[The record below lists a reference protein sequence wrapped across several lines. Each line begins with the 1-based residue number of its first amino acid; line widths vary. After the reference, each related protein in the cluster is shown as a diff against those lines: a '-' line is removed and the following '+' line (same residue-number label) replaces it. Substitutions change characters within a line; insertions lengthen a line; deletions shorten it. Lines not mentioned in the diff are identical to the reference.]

1 MIRLLPDEIAACRRD
16 QFERVCGDYV
26 WRSDPRCQISG
37 SLRRNK
43 TRFHLLLRPL
53 ATGRLRLVLAATRSI
68 GGEVRGVAEWLVGEP
83 SWRINP
89 TFDFWG
95 LAGWLVKWDQD
106 PRRRKDVDVR
116 LGRIGGKDAIAPIW
130 PWATLANDAAC
141 LDTPWEWIARAAR
154 MVDEKHLPRYFASAR
169 LDPRTELLARAG
181 LDPAWF
187 RPNALRRLREDPEL
201 LRTVSQNAE
210 RIASEELM
218 PRDILYGLRRGW
230 DFERTSRFAELRTRW
245 HGCPTYGVDLV
256 EAERYVAEALHFRG
270 CANAPR
276 AITRRE
282 YSEYCENAKT
292 VGLDLSLRDVAFP
305 DDFDRAF
312 ERTEIDYRHM
322 RNMEAART
330 TAEQLRYLERI
341 REERADPRFVEAQ
354 RRRIAEQRRQEAR
367 ERKKREAFRKTIP
380 DKLRKAAAFAAAALA
395 RLPLPEGW
403 TVRPLRTVAEFEAE
417 GERMHNCIG
426 SGVYAE
432 KVASGEAVCFVLEG
446 PDKQARHDLE
456 LELGPSPRVQQLYGV
471 CNRPPLDIAREIAAR
486 VAGAIRKARAKLE
499 RKEEKKRKTA

>member
-37 SLRRNK
+37 SIRRNK

-130 PWATLANDAAC
+130 PWAPLANDAAC

-154 MVDEKHLPRYFASAR
+154 TVDEKHLPRYFASAR

-181 LDPAWF
+181 LAPAWF

-201 LRTVSQNAE
+201 LRCVSQNAE
-210 RIASEELM
+210 RIAAEELL
-218 PRDILYGLRRGW
+218 PRDLLYGRTRGLE
-230 DFERTSRFAELRTRW
+230 FERTARHAELRRAW
-245 HGCPTYGVDLV
+245 HGCPTYGVPLDAADRYL
-256 EAERYVAEALHFRG
+256 ERARHNG
-270 CANAPR
+270 CHHSPR
-276 AITRRE
+276 AVGRRVSRRE
-282 YSEYCENAKT
+282 YSEYCENAKLA
-292 VGLDLSLRDVAFP
+292 GLDLSRREVAFP
-305 DDFDRAF
+305 ADFDRAF
-312 ERTEIDYRHM
+312 AEAERAYERKRRADERARDPYPITARH
-322 RNMEAART
+322 
-330 TAEQLRYLERI
+330 TAE
-341 REERADPRFVEAQ
+341 V
-354 RRRIAEQRRQEAR
+354 
-367 ERKKREAFRKTIP
+367 ERKKLMRELPKR
-380 DKLRKAAAFAAAALA
+380 LRTAASFAAAALK
-395 RLPLPEGW
+395 RLPLPDGW
-403 TVRPLRTVAEFEAE
+403 RVRPIRSVAEFRAE
-417 GERMHNCIG
+417 GRRMHNCIG
-426 SGVYAE
+426 GGVYAE
-432 KVASGEAVCFVLEG
+432 KVAKGLAICFVLEG
-446 PDKQARHDLE
+446 PDKETRHDLE
-456 LELGPSPRVQQLYGV
+456 LALGPSPRVVQLYGV
-471 CNRPPLDIAREIAAR
+471 CNRPPLDVAREVAAR
-486 VAGAIRKARAKLE
+486 IAGAIRKAREKIE
-499 RKEEKKRKTA
+499 RKKEKKERKTA

>member
-43 TRFHLLLRPL
+43 TRYHLLLRPL

-116 LGRIGGKDAIAPIW
+116 LGRIGGKDAIAPLW
-130 PWATLANDAAC
+130 PWAPLANDAAC

-181 LDPAWF
+181 MDPAWF

-201 LRTVSQNAE
+201 LRFVSQNAE
-210 RIASEELM
+210 RIAAEELL
-218 PRDILYGLRRGW
+218 PRDLLYGRKRGW
-230 DFERTSRFAELRTRW
+230 EFERTARHAELRRAW
-245 HGCPTYGVDLV
+245 HGCPTYGVPLDAADRYLQLTRHNGCHCAPLAVGRLV
-256 EAERYVAEALHFRG
+256 S
-270 CANAPR
+270 
-276 AITRRE
+276 RRE
-282 YSEYCENAKT
+282 YSEYCENAKLA
-292 VGLDLSLRDVAFP
+292 GLDLSRREVAFP
-305 DDFDRAF
+305 EDFDRAF
-312 ERTEIDYRHM
+312 AEAERAYELKRIE
-322 RNMEAART
+322 NARARDPFPIT
-330 TAEQLRYLERI
+330 ARLTAEERERI
-341 REERADPRFVEAQ
+341 RQ
-354 RRRIAEQRRQEAR
+354 RIAEEHARRRAEQI
-367 ERKKREAFRKTIP
+367 ERKKLMRELPKR
-380 DKLRKAAAFAAAALA
+380 LRTAATFAAAALK
-395 RLPLPEGW
+395 RLPLPDGW
-403 TVRPLRTVAEFEAE
+403 RVRPIRTVAEFRAE
-417 GERMHNCIG
+417 GRRMHNCIG
-426 SGVYAE
+426 GGAYAE
-432 KVASGEAVCFVLEG
+432 KVAKGLAICFVLEG
-446 PDKQARHDLE
+446 PDKETRHDLE
-456 LELGPSPRVQQLYGV
+456 LALGPSPRVVQLYGV
-471 CNRPPLDIAREIAAR
+471 CNRPPLDVAREVALRI
-486 VAGAIRKARAKLE
+486 AGAIRKAREKID
-499 RKEEKKRKTA
+499 RKKEKKERKTA